1 MCIFLWFAMLIMI
14 LILAFDLL
22 TDIEDIKI
30 VSEALYWL
38 FYIFGIVIINHIKA
52 YMVNGNFTVI
62 AKIISIIR
70 SMAISMLIFIGI

>member
-38 FYIFGIVIINHIKA
+38 FYIFGFVIIDQIKA
-52 YMVNGNFTVI
+52 YMVNGN
-62 AKIISIIR
+62 
-70 SMAISMLIFIGI
+70 LLEPWPCPC